1 MCLYSDCYLRLPQ
14 EHLRVEGYV
23 TISIQFSR
31 RALLQETK
39 TKASKMSNT
48 EDSDGL

>member
-1 MCLYSDCYLRLPQ
+1 MCLYSDCYLCLPQ
-14 EHLRVEGYV
+14 EHLELLV
-23 TISIQFSR
+23 TSPLVQFTR